1 MNNTE
6 KYLIIDTDPGVDDA
20 LSLAMLSNILKKN
33 NANIIFSSIGGN
45 TSLINTHKNLINIL
59 SDLQISYKHLLK
71 GSDSTL
77 LGEKFTDAEHYHGKE
92 GLTLKLNNS
101 NLGTHNLETYEYI
114 HEIYNSQKNAN
125 IKLLLLGPLTNL
137 AKALISFP
145 EISSIIDEVIVM
157 GGAFFTGGNATK
169 YAEFNIYADAE
180 SASIVFDSKLNI
192 RVVGLDV
199 CNDLTINKNKF
210 YNNEYSFLKS
220 NTKSSEFSKNIINS
234 FFKYHINK
242 SAMSLCDP
250 IATICLIEK
259 NLFSY
264 KNCSVKV
271 ITEGDRIGQTIPVSD
286 NNNSNVQIAHKID
299 ETKIWNLINQLF
311 IR

>member
-1 MNNTE
+1 MNNTDNF
-6 KYLIIDTDPGVDDA
+6 LIIDTDPGVDDA
-20 LSLAMLSNILKKN
+20 LSMAMLSNMLGKN
-33 NANIIFSSIGGN
+33 NDNIIFSSIGGN

-59 SDLQISYKHLLK
+59 SKLKISYKHLLK

-92 GLTLKLNNS
+92 GLTLQLDNS
-101 NLGTHNLETYEYI
+101 NLDTHNLETYEYI
-114 HEIYNSQKNAN
+114 HKLYNSKKNTK
-125 IKLLLLGPLTNL
+125 IKLLMLGPLTNL

-145 EISSIIDEVIVM
+145 EISPIIDEVIIM
-157 GGAFFTGGNATK
+157 GGAFFTKGNATR

-180 SASIVFDSKLNI
+180 AASVVFNSKLNI

-199 CNDLTINKNKF
+199 CNDLVIDKNKF

-220 NTKSSEFSKNIINS
+220 NTKSSKFSKDIIDS
-234 FFKYHINK
+234 FFKYHKGKNVM
-242 SAMSLCDP
+242 ALCDP

-259 NLFSY
+259 DLFSY

-271 ITEGDRIGQTIPVSD
+271 VTEGSNIGQTIPND
-286 NNNSNVQIAHKID
+286 GGNDIQIAYKIN
-299 ETKIWNLINQLF
+299 ESEIWNLIDRLF
-311 IR
+311 IK

>member
-1 MNNTE
+1 MNESETF
-6 KYLIIDTDPGVDDA
+6 LIIDTDPGVDDA
-20 LSLAMLSNILKKN
+20 LSLAMLSNILREN
-33 NANIIFSSIGGN
+33 NDNIIFSSIGGN

-59 SDLQISYKHLLK
+59 SKLKISYKHLLK

-92 GLTLKLNNS
+92 GLTLQLDNS
-101 NLGTHNLETYEYI
+101 NLDTHNLETYEYI
-114 HEIYNSQKNAN
+114 HKLYNSKKNTKK
-125 IKLLLLGPLTNL
+125 KLLMLGPLTNL

-145 EISSIIDEVIVM
+145 EISPIIDEVIIM
-157 GGAFFTGGNATK
+157 GGAFFTKGNATR

-180 SASIVFDSKLNI
+180 AASVVFNSKLNI

-199 CNDLTINKNKF
+199 CNDFVIDKNKF

-220 NTKSSEFSKNIINS
+220 NTKSSKFSKDIIDS
-234 FFKYHINK
+234 FFKYHKGKNVM
-242 SAMSLCDP
+242 ALCDP

-259 NLFSY
+259 DLFSY

-271 ITEGDRIGQTIPVSD
+271 VTERSNIVQTIPND
-286 NNNSNVQIAHKID
+286 GGNDIQIAYKIN
-299 ETKIWNLINQLF
+299 ETEIWNLIDRLF
-311 IR
+311 IKS

>member
-1 MNNTE
+1 MNNTDNF
-6 KYLIIDTDPGVDDA
+6 LIIDTDPGVDDA
-20 LSLAMLSNILKKN
+20 LSMAMLSNMLGKN
-33 NANIIFSSIGGN
+33 NDNIIFSSIGGN

-59 SDLQISYKHLLK
+59 SKLKISYKHLLK

-92 GLTLKLNNS
+92 GLTLQLDNS
-101 NLGTHNLETYEYI
+101 NLDTHNLETYEYI
-114 HEIYNSQKNAN
+114 RKLYNSKKNTK
-125 IKLLLLGPLTNL
+125 IKLLMLGPLTNL

-145 EISSIIDEVIVM
+145 EISLIIDEVIIM
-157 GGAFFTGGNATK
+157 GGAFFTEGNATQ

-180 SASIVFDSKLNI
+180 AASVVFNSKLNI

-199 CNDLTINKNKF
+199 CNDLVIYKNKF

-220 NTKSSEFSKNIINS
+220 NTKSSKFSKDIIDS
-234 FFKYHINK
+234 FFKYHKGKNVM
-242 SAMSLCDP
+242 ALCDP

-259 NLFSY
+259 DLFSY

-271 ITEGDRIGQTIPVSD
+271 VTEGSNIGQTIPND
-286 NNNSNVQIAHKID
+286 GGNDIQIAYKIN
-299 ETKIWNLINQLF
+299 ESEIWNLIDRLF
-311 IR
+311 IK

>member
-1 MNNTE
+1 MNNTDNF
-6 KYLIIDTDPGVDDA
+6 LIIDTDPGVDDA
-20 LSLAMLSNILKKN
+20 LSMAMLSNMLGKN
-33 NANIIFSSIGGN
+33 NDNIIFSSIGGN

-59 SDLQISYKHLLK
+59 SKLKISYKHLLK

-92 GLTLKLNNS
+92 GLTLQLDNT
-101 NLGTHNLETYEYI
+101 NLDTHNLETYEYI
-114 HEIYNSQKNAN
+114 HKLYNSKKNTK
-125 IKLLLLGPLTNL
+125 IKLLMLGPLTNL

-145 EISSIIDEVIVM
+145 EISLIIDEVIIM
-157 GGAFFTGGNATK
+157 GGAFFTEGNATQ

-180 SASIVFDSKLNI
+180 AASVVFNSKLNI

-199 CNDLTINKNKF
+199 CNDLVIDKNKF

-220 NTKSSEFSKNIINS
+220 NTKSSKFSKDIIDS
-234 FFKYHINK
+234 FFKYHKGKNVM
-242 SAMSLCDP
+242 ALCDP

-259 NLFSY
+259 DLFSY

-271 ITEGDRIGQTIPVSD
+271 VTEGSNIGQTIPND
-286 NNNSNVQIAHKID
+286 GGNDIQIAYKIN
-299 ETKIWNLINQLF
+299 ESEIWNLIDRLF
-311 IR
+311 IKS

>member
-1 MNNTE
+1 MNNTDNF
-6 KYLIIDTDPGVDDA
+6 LIIDTDPGVDDA
-20 LSLAMLSNILKKN
+20 LSMAMLSNMLGKN
-33 NANIIFSSIGGN
+33 NDNIIFSSIGGN

-59 SDLQISYKHLLK
+59 SKLKISYKHLLK

-92 GLTLKLNNS
+92 GLTLQLDNS
-101 NLGTHNLETYEYI
+101 NLDTHNLETYEYI
-114 HEIYNSQKNAN
+114 HKLYNSKKNTK
-125 IKLLLLGPLTNL
+125 IKLLMLGPLTNL

-145 EISSIIDEVIVM
+145 EINLIIDEVIIM
-157 GGAFFTGGNATK
+157 GGAFFTKGNATR

-180 SASIVFDSKLNI
+180 AASVVFNSKLNI

-199 CNDLTINKNKF
+199 CNDLVIDKNKF

-220 NTKSSEFSKNIINS
+220 NTKSSKFSKDIIDS
-234 FFKYHINK
+234 FFKYHKGKNVM
-242 SAMSLCDP
+242 ALCDP

-259 NLFSY
+259 DLFSY

-271 ITEGDRIGQTIPVSD
+271 VTEGSNIGQTIPND
-286 NNNSNVQIAHKID
+286 GGNDIQIAYKIN
-299 ETKIWNLINQLF
+299 ESEIWNLIDRLF
-311 IR
+311 IKS

>member
-1 MNNTE
+1 MNNTDNF
-6 KYLIIDTDPGVDDA
+6 LIIDTDPGVDDA
-20 LSLAMLSNILKKN
+20 LSMAMLSNMLGKN
-33 NANIIFSSIGGN
+33 NDNIIFSSIGGN

-59 SDLQISYKHLLK
+59 SKLKISYEHLLK

-92 GLTLKLNNS
+92 GLTLQLDNS
-101 NLGTHNLETYEYI
+101 NLDTHNLETYEYI
-114 HEIYNSQKNAN
+114 HKLYNSKKNTK
-125 IKLLLLGPLTNL
+125 IKLLMLGPLTNL

-145 EISSIIDEVIVM
+145 EISLIIDEVIIM
-157 GGAFFTGGNATK
+157 GGAFFTEGNATQ

-180 SASIVFDSKLNI
+180 AASVVFNSKLNI

-199 CNDLTINKNKF
+199 CNDLVIDKNKF

-220 NTKSSEFSKNIINS
+220 NTKSSKFSKDIIDS
-234 FFKYHINK
+234 FFKYHKGKNVM
-242 SAMSLCDP
+242 ALCDP

-259 NLFSY
+259 DLFSY

-271 ITEGDRIGQTIPVSD
+271 VTEGSNIGQTIPND
-286 NNNSNVQIAHKID
+286 GGNDIQIAYKIN
-299 ETKIWNLINQLF
+299 ETEIWNLIDRLF
-311 IR
+311 IK

>member
-1 MNNTE
+1 MNNTDNF
-6 KYLIIDTDPGVDDA
+6 LIIDTDPGVDDA
-20 LSLAMLSNILKKN
+20 LSMAMLSNMLGKN
-33 NANIIFSSIGGN
+33 NDNIIFSSIGGN

-59 SDLQISYKHLLK
+59 SKLKISYKHLLK

-92 GLTLKLNNS
+92 GLTLQLDNS
-101 NLGTHNLETYEYI
+101 NLDTHNLETYEYI
-114 HEIYNSQKNAN
+114 HKLYNSKNN
-125 IKLLLLGPLTNL
+125 TKIKLLMLGPLTNL

-145 EISSIIDEVIVM
+145 EISLIIDEVIIM
-157 GGAFFTGGNATK
+157 GGAFFTEGNATQ

-180 SASIVFDSKLNI
+180 AASVVFNSKLNI

-199 CNDLTINKNKF
+199 CNDLVIDKNKF

-220 NTKSSEFSKNIINS
+220 NTKSSKFSKDIIDS
-234 FFKYHINK
+234 FFKYHKGKNVM
-242 SAMSLCDP
+242 ALCDP

-259 NLFSY
+259 DLFSY

-271 ITEGDRIGQTIPVSD
+271 VTEGSNIGQTIPND
-286 NNNSNVQIAHKID
+286 GGNDIQIAYKIN
-299 ETKIWNLINQLF
+299 ESEIWNLIDRLF
-311 IR
+311 IK

>member
-271 ITEGDRIGQTIPVSD
+271 ITEGDRMGQTIPVSD

>member
-1 MNNTE
+1 MNESETF
-6 KYLIIDTDPGVDDA
+6 LIIDTDPGVDDA
-20 LSLAMLSNILKKN
+20 LSLVMLSNILGEN
-33 NANIIFSSIGGN
+33 NNNIIFSSIGGN

-59 SDLQISYKHLLK
+59 SNLKISYKHLLQ

-101 NLGTHNLETYEYI
+101 NLDTHNLETYEYI
-114 HEIYNSQKNAN
+114 HEIYNSKKDSK
-125 IKLLLLGPLTNL
+125 IKLLMLGPLTNL

-145 EISSIIDEVIVM
+145 QISSIIDEVIIM

-180 SASIVFDSKLNI
+180 SASIVFNSKLNI

-199 CNDLTINKNKF
+199 CNDLVINKSKF

-220 NTKSSEFSKNIINS
+220 DTKSAKFSKDIIDS
-234 FFKYHINK
+234 FFKYHTDKN
-242 SAMSLCDP
+242 AMALCDP
-250 IATICLIEK
+250 IATICLIK
-259 NLFSY
+259 KDLFSY
-264 KNCSVKV
+264 KNCSVKIV
-271 ITEGDRIGQTIPVSD
+271 TEGDKIGQTIPND
-286 NNNSNVQIAHKID
+286 NDDDGNIQIAHKIN
-299 ETKIWNLINQLF
+299 ESEIWNLIDQLF
-311 IR
+311 IQ

>member
-1 MNNTE
+1 MNESET
-6 KYLIIDTDPGVDDA
+6 YLIIDTDPGVDDA
-20 LSLAMLSNILKKN
+20 LSLAMLSNILEKN
-33 NANIIFSSIGGN
+33 NDNIIFSSIGGN

-59 SDLQISYKHLLK
+59 SNLKISYKHLLQ

-101 NLGTHNLETYEYI
+101 NLDTHNLETYEYI
-114 HEIYNSQKNAN
+114 HEIYNSKKDSK
-125 IKLLLLGPLTNL
+125 IKLLMLGPLTNL

-145 EISSIIDEVIVM
+145 QISSIIDEVIIM

-180 SASIVFDSKLNI
+180 SASIVFNSKLNI

-199 CNDLTINKNKF
+199 CNDLVINKSKF

-220 NTKSSEFSKNIINS
+220 DTKSSKFSKDIIDS
-234 FFKYHINK
+234 FFKYHTDKN
-242 SAMSLCDP
+242 AMALCDP

-259 NLFSY
+259 DLFSY
-264 KNCSVKV
+264 KNCSVKIV
-271 ITEGDRIGQTIPVSD
+271 TEGDRIGQTIPND
-286 NNNSNVQIAHKID
+286 NDDDGNIQIAHKIN
-299 ETKIWNLINQLF
+299 ESEIWNLIDQLF
-311 IR
+311 IQ

>member
-1 MNNTE
+1 MNESETF
-6 KYLIIDTDPGVDDA
+6 LIIDTDPGVDDA
-20 LSLAMLSNILKKN
+20 LSLAMLSNILREN
-33 NANIIFSSIGGN
+33 NDNIIFSSIGGN

-59 SDLQISYKHLLK
+59 SDLKISYKRLLK

-101 NLGTHNLETYEYI
+101 NLETHNLETYEYI
-114 HEIYNSQKNAN
+114 HEIYNSKKDSKV
-125 IKLLLLGPLTNL
+125 KLLMLGPLTNL

-145 EISSIIDEVIVM
+145 QISSIIDEVIIM

-180 SASIVFDSKLNI
+180 SASMVFNSKLNI

-199 CNDLTINKNKF
+199 CNDLVIDKNKF

-220 NTKSSEFSKNIINS
+220 NTKSSKFSKDIIDS
-234 FFKYHINK
+234 FFKYHTDKN
-242 SAMSLCDP
+242 AMALCDP
-250 IATICLIEK
+250 IATICLIK
-259 NLFSY
+259 KDLFSY
-264 KNCSVKV
+264 KNCSVKIV
-271 ITEGDRIGQTIPVSD
+271 TEGDRIGQTIPND
-286 NNNSNVQIAHKID
+286 DDDDGNIQIAHKIN
-299 ETKIWNLINQLF
+299 ESEIWNLIDQLF
-311 IR
+311 IQ

>member
-1 MNNTE
+1 MNNTDNF
-6 KYLIIDTDPGVDDA
+6 LIIDTDPGVDDA
-20 LSLAMLSNILKKN
+20 LSMAMLSNMLGKN
-33 NANIIFSSIGGN
+33 NDNIIFSSIGGN

-59 SDLQISYKHLLK
+59 SRLKISYKHLLK

-92 GLTLKLNNS
+92 GLTLQLDNS
-101 NLGTHNLETYEYI
+101 NLDTHNLETYEYI
-114 HEIYNSQKNAN
+114 HKLYNSKKNTK
-125 IKLLLLGPLTNL
+125 IKLLMLGPLTNL

-145 EISSIIDEVIVM
+145 EISLIIDEVIIM
-157 GGAFFTGGNATK
+157 GGAFFTEGNATQ

-180 SASIVFDSKLNI
+180 AASVVFNSKLNT

-199 CNDLTINKNKF
+199 CNDLVIDKNKF

-220 NTKSSEFSKNIINS
+220 NTKSSKFSKDIIDS
-234 FFKYHINK
+234 FFKYHKGKNVM
-242 SAMSLCDP
+242 ALCDP

-259 NLFSY
+259 DLFSY

-271 ITEGDRIGQTIPVSD
+271 VTEGSNIGQTIPND
-286 NNNSNVQIAHKID
+286 GGNDIQIAYKIN
-299 ETKIWNLINQLF
+299 ESEIWNLIDRLF
-311 IR
+311 IKS

>member
-1 MNNTE
+1 MNNTDNF
-6 KYLIIDTDPGVDDA
+6 LIIDTDPGVDDA
-20 LSLAMLSNILKKN
+20 LSMAMLSNMLGKN
-33 NANIIFSSIGGN
+33 NDNIIFSSIGGN

-59 SDLQISYKHLLK
+59 SKLKISYKHLLK

-92 GLTLKLNNS
+92 GLTLQLDNS
-101 NLGTHNLETYEYI
+101 NLDTHNLETYEYI
-114 HEIYNSQKNAN
+114 HKLYNSKKNTK
-125 IKLLLLGPLTNL
+125 IKLLMLGPLTNL

-145 EISSIIDEVIVM
+145 EISPIIDEVIIM
-157 GGAFFTGGNATK
+157 GGAFFTKGNATR

-180 SASIVFDSKLNI
+180 AASVVFNSKLNI

-199 CNDLTINKNKF
+199 CNDLVIDKNKF

-220 NTKSSEFSKNIINS
+220 NTKSSKFSKDIIDS
-234 FFKYHINK
+234 FFKYHKGKNVM
-242 SAMSLCDP
+242 ALCDP

-259 NLFSY
+259 DLFSY

-271 ITEGDRIGQTIPVSD
+271 VTEGSNIGQTIPND
-286 NNNSNVQIAHKID
+286 GGNDIQIAYKIN
-299 ETKIWNLINQLF
+299 ESEIWNLIDRLF
-311 IR
+311 IKS